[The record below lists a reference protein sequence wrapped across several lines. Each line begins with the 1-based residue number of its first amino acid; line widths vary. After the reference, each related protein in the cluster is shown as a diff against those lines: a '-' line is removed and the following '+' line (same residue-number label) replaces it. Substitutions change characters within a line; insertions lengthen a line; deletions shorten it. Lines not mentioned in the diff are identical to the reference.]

1 MQRIKLA
8 DKVQYK
14 EKTYTVTGV
23 CVEKDEVNKIMIVY
37 EGKTII
43 IKASEV
49 KQIWVEEHRYNDRMN
64 NTTTVTSFED
74 TWANAFTQ
82 YLYLGDMMKNIL
94 RNSATRRL
102 VNRGFE
108 EVGSSDVN
116 HELFA
121 MWQSANYDWQK
132 AAVVAVNDFAA
143 SLR

>member
-1 MQRIKLA
+1 
-8 DKVQYK
+8 
-14 EKTYTVTGV
+14 
-23 CVEKDEVNKIMIVY
+23 
-37 EGKTII
+37 
-43 IKASEV
+43 
-49 KQIWVEEHRYNDRMN
+49 MN